1 MTRPK
6 LVAAVVIAA
15 VVVIIVFQDTRL
27 VETKLLLVTLTMPE
41 RGYNLVRME
50 KMMTRLLKKA
60 FDEASRLEEAEQDAV
75 GQWLLD
81 ELASERRWDDAF
93 RRSGD
98 SLAKLAEEAR
108 EEHRAGQTRPLDP
121 DAL

>member
-1 MTRPK
+1 
-6 LVAAVVIAA
+6 
-15 VVVIIVFQDTRL
+15 
-27 VETKLLLVTLTMPE
+27 
-41 RGYNLVRME
+41 
-50 KMMTRLLKKA
+50 MTRLLKKA

-108 EEHRAGQTRPLDP
+108 EEHRAGQTRHLDP